1 MSLRVKERLTGLA
14 FIVILLALLGVCVAA
29 YMKVFTPV
37 TWISLETDHTGLQ
50 FNEGADV
57 KLHGVL
63 VGEVR
68 TIASQGDGAR
78 LKLALD
84 PAMARQ
90 IPGDVSAR
98 LLPKTLFGEKYVEL
112 VPPAAASG
120 TIAPGTVITQDRTS
134 TGVELES
141 VLNNALPL
149 LRALPPDKLS
159 ATLSAMATALEGRGE
174 QLGETIVNLGD
185 YVRELNEEMPTI
197 EADLELLAE
206 VLDNYHGALPD
217 LMGVLR
223 NLTVTAN
230 TITDQESQL
239 KAFLTTTADFADD
252 TRVFLDRYQGR
263 LIQFGEVT
271 RPVLDLLAAYAPE
284 YPCLFAGLVEIKP
297 AIEDTFATGRLH
309 ITLEIVANNGKYE
322 PGRDEPEWLDRRG
335 PDCRGLPN
343 PNVPGA
349 EHPIDNGYDYDGS
362 RVNLPIELPGLT
374 DAESTVTPPA
384 GLPLIEPPGEEN
396 PAVFDPTMGYAG
408 TAEEQAVIDPL
419 VAAFTGQNVTDL
431 SDLATLLWGPL
442 LRGTTVNATS

>member
-14 FIVILLALLGVCVAA
+14 FVVILLALLGVCVAA

-78 LKLALD
+78 LKIALD

-120 TIAPGTVITQDRTS
+120 TLAAGTVITQDRTS

-185 YVRELNEEMPTI
+185 YVRELNDEMPTI
-197 EADLELLAE
+197 EADLELLAQ
-206 VLDNYHGALPD
+206 VLDDYHGALPD

-284 YPCLFAGLVEIKP
+284 YPCLFAGLVAIKP

-322 PGRDEPEWLDRRG
+322 PGRDEPEWLDHRG

-384 GLPLIEPPGEEN
+384 GLPLIEPPGEDN

-408 TAEEQAVIDPL
+408 TEEEQAVIDPL
-419 VAAFTGQNVTDL
+419 VAAFTGQEVTDL